1 MALGRPGRRLSTLP
15 GLLTGWLWMNLSS
28 LVRQPRRTRYFP
40 GISDRNSEI
49 SRFEFDY
56 FPQLDG
62 FRGLAASLVVVGHLI
77 LFRVGSDAIASLGVM
92 LFFVLS
98 GFLITGLLINE
109 RARYGRIDLRAFYL
123 RRVLRLAPAL
133 ACFLLAVMILIRLG
147 LIVDVPRYEL
157 IACVFYFRNIVGR
170 STSLAHLWSL
180 SLEEQFY
187 GLWPLLIGWVKS
199 VRRMLI
205 YAAILT
211 ALISIA
217 RMIAIESRHFDY
229 NAGITYTR
237 PWFRFDSILVGC
249 CIALARAQGD
259 AWARR
264 LKSLAERLPAWLAW
278 TALFGWTLWGE
289 RVSMPWYLTLQML
302 LAGLVLMQLVFAPTP
317 ALSLLFCSRMMVH
330 AGKISYGLYLWQQ
343 LFTANP
349 ASHWGLL
356 QRFPVNVIMPI
367 AIAELSHHF
376 VEAKFLKL
384 KSRLAPSRHRNA
396 TMIEV
401 KTSAREGTPR

>member
-1 MALGRPGRRLSTLP
+1 MDLS
-15 GLLTGWLWMNLSS
+15 LL
-28 LVRQPRRTRYFP
+28 RQPSQTRYHEP
-40 GISDRNSEI
+40 QTAIPRSAAP
-49 SRFEFDY
+49 EFDY

-62 FRGLAASLVVVGHLI
+62 FRGLAAGLVVLGHLL
-77 LFRVGSDAIASLGVM
+77 LFQTGSDAIASLGVM

-109 RARYGRIDLRAFYL
+109 SARDGRIDLKAFYL

-133 ACFLLAVMILIRLG
+133 ACFLFVVMILIHLG
-147 LIVDVPRYEL
+147 LIVDVPLYEL

-187 GLWPLLIGWVKS
+187 GVWPLVIGRVKS
-199 VRRMLI
+199 TRRMLI
-205 YAAILT
+205 YAATLA

-237 PWFRFDSILVGC
+237 PWFRFDSILIGC
-249 CIALARAQGD
+249 CIALAQAQSE

-278 TALFGWTLWGE
+278 SALFGWTLWGQQ
-289 RVSMPWYLTLQML
+289 VSIPWYLTLQML
-302 LAGLVLMQLVFAPTP
+302 LAGLVLVQLIFARTP
-317 ALSLLFCSRMMVH
+317 ALSLLFCNPLMIH

-356 QRFPVNVIMPI
+356 QRFPVNAIMPL
-367 AIAELSHHF
+367 AIAELSYHF
-376 VEAKFLKL
+376 VEAKFLML
-384 KSRLAPSRHRNA
+384 KSRLAPRRDRDA
-396 TMIEV
+396 TRPEA
-401 KTSAREGTPR
+401 KTSAVWNPNHTIPA

>member
-1 MALGRPGRRLSTLP
+1 MRSTAP
-15 GLLTGWLWMNLSS
+15 
-28 LVRQPRRTRYFP
+28 
-40 GISDRNSEI
+40 
-49 SRFEFDY
+49 EFDY

-62 FRGLAASLVVVGHLI
+62 FRGLAAGLVVLGHLI
-77 LFRVGSDAIASLGVM
+77 LFGSGSDAIASLGVM

-98 GFLITGLLINE
+98 GFLITGLLVNE
-109 RARYGRIDLRAFYL
+109 RARYGHIDLRAFYA

-170 STSLAHLWSL
+170 SISLAHLWSL

-187 GLWPLLIGWVKS
+187 GLWPLLIGWVKTT
-199 VRRMLI
+199 RRMLI

-229 NAGITYTR
+229 NKGITYTR

-259 AWARR
+259 TWARP
-264 LKSLAERLPAWLAW
+264 LKSLAARLPSWLAW
-278 TALFGWTLWGE
+278 IALFGWTLWGE
-289 RVSMPWYLTLQML
+289 QISIPWYLTLQML
-302 LAGLVLMQLVFAPTP
+302 LTGLVLMQLVFAPTP
-317 ALSLLFCSRMMVH
+317 ALSVLFCNRLMVH

-356 QRFPVNVIMPI
+356 QRFPMNVIVPI
-367 AIAELSHHF
+367 AIAELSYHF

-384 KSRLAPSRHRNA
+384 KSRMAPRQRPNA
-396 TMIEV
+396 TSTDE
-401 KTSAREGTPR
+401 KTSAVE